1 MTNIQF
7 ANQAIVQAVEQIIDG
22 GLISV
27 ENVWD
32 IWDKENGSSRMVVS
46 SSMYDG
52 KREIDEDEE
61 ETSVGAWLEAMIAV
75 CEENDINFNTLAIDT
90 MIRLINTSD
99 YLLDQLEEDDVEK
112 VSMKLTL
119 EVDPELFSGVNLI
132 LTYSI
137 YKLDEEG
144 VMGESVIMDTY
155 AYKV

>member
-27 ENVWD
+27 EN
-32 IWDKENGSSRMVVS
+32 IWDKESDSSYMLVS

-52 KREIDEDEE
+52 KREVDEDEE
-61 ETSVGAWLEAMIAV
+61 ETSIGAWLEAMIAV
-75 CEENDINFNTLAIDT
+75 CEENEINFNTLAIDT

-137 YKLDEEG
+137 YKLDEEE

>member
-7 ANQAIVQAVEQIIDG
+7 ANQAIVQAVELIIDG

-32 IWDKENGSSRMVVS
+32 KERDSSYMLVS

-52 KREIDEDEE
+52 KLEIDEDEE

-75 CEENDINFNTLAIDT
+75 CEENEINFNTLAIDT

-144 VMGESVIMDTY
+144 VMGESVVMDTC
-155 AYKV
+155 AYRV

>member
-1 MTNIQF
+1 MTNIHF

-32 IWDKENGSSRMVVS
+32 KESDSSYMLVS

-61 ETSVGAWLEAMIAV
+61 ETSIGAWLEAMIAV
-75 CEENDINFNTLAIDT
+75 CEENEINFNTLAVDT

-119 EVDPELFSGVNLI
+119 EVDTELFSGVNLI

-144 VMGESVIMDTY
+144 VLGESVVMDTY
-155 AYKV
+155 AYRV

>member
-1 MTNIQF
+1 MTNIHF

-32 IWDKENGSSRMVVS
+32 KESDSSYMLVS

-61 ETSVGAWLEAMIAV
+61 ETSIGAWLEAMIAV

-119 EVDPELFSGVNLI
+119 EVDTELFSGVNLI

-144 VMGESVIMDTY
+144 VLGESVVMDTY
-155 AYKV
+155 AYRV

>member
-32 IWDKENGSSRMVVS
+32 KESDSSYMLVS

-52 KREIDEDEE
+52 KREVDEDEE
-61 ETSVGAWLEAMIAV
+61 ETSIGAWLEAMIAV
-75 CEENDINFNTLAIDT
+75 CEENEINFNTLAIDT

-119 EVDPELFSGVNLI
+119 EVDSELFSGVNLI

-137 YKLDEEG
+137 YKLDEEE

>member
-27 ENVWD
+27 ENVR
-32 IWDKENGSSRMVVS
+32 DKESDSSYMLVS

-52 KREIDEDEE
+52 KREVDEDEE
-61 ETSVGAWLEAMIAV
+61 ETSIGAWLEAMIAV
-75 CEENDINFNTLAIDT
+75 CEENEINFNTLAIDT

-137 YKLDEEG
+137 YKLDEEE

>member
-1 MTNIQF
+1 MTNIEF
-7 ANQAIVQAVEQIIDG
+7 ANQTIVQAIEQIIDG

-32 IWDKENGSSRMVVS
+32 KESDSSYMLVS

-52 KREIDEDEE
+52 KREVDEDEE
-61 ETSVGAWLEAMIAV
+61 ETSIGSWLEAMVAV
-75 CEENDINFNTLAIDT
+75 CEENDINFNDLSIDSI
-90 MIRLINTSD
+90 IRFINTSD
-99 YLLDQLEEDDVEK
+99 YLLDLLEEDDVDK

-137 YKLDEEG
+137 YKLDEEN
-144 VMGESVIMDTY
+144 VLGEVVIMDTY

>member
-32 IWDKENGSSRMVVS
+32 IWDKENGSSHMLVS

>member
-32 IWDKENGSSRMVVS
+32 KESDSSYMLVS

-52 KREIDEDEE
+52 KREVDEDEE
-61 ETSVGAWLEAMIAV
+61 ETSIGAWLEAMIAV
-75 CEENDINFNTLAIDT
+75 CEENEINFNTLAIDT

-137 YKLDEEG
+137 YKLDEEE

>member
-1 MTNIQF
+1 MANIQF

-32 IWDKENGSSRMVVS
+32 KESDSSYMLVS

-52 KREIDEDEE
+52 KREVDEDEE
-61 ETSVGAWLEAMIAV
+61 ETSIGAWLEAMIAV
-75 CEENDINFNTLAIDT
+75 CEENEINFNTLAIDT

-137 YKLDEEG
+137 YKLDEEE
-144 VMGESVIMDTY
+144 VMGESVIIDTY